1 MKYLKLFENFEQE
14 DIIEE
19 FDPRTGIKYVID
31 TKKKPKPGDEVLDT
45 DGNYL
50 IYKDEYD
57 LDILGVIINK
67 IEENPEQD
75 QQDQQDKKVL
85 FYNKPS
91 TNPNLIKI
99 PKTEEVKLICTNDFE
114 WLNNGNRFNF
124 KKGDIL
130 ILNNYNLSDDEHYYI
145 MKNINDKE
153 VGCSGI
159 SIEKLTDNFRLFEN
173 ITQNI
178 NEISK
183 ERGTDKRTEKLGTL
197 YFNQFIG
204 LPLFDGKISNII
216 SQISKTG
223 NYRIVQV
230 EIDYTRFN
238 PLGRKDKDYI
248 DYDIDTDYWNLG
260 TIGHTE
266 NVEIDR
272 KDSVLLSKI
281 ALHINQDSKYRETGK
296 YFNIKGMR

>member
-45 DGNYL
+45 DGDYL

-75 QQDQQDKKVL
+75 NQQDKNR
-85 FYNKPS
+85 FSYNRPKS
-91 TNPNLIKI
+91 NSNLIKI

-130 ILNNYNLSDDEHYYI
+130 TLNNYNLSDDEHYYI
-145 MKNINDKE
+145 MKNINNKE
-153 VGCSGI
+153 VVCSGI
-159 SIEKLTDNFRLFEN
+159 SIEKLTDNFRL
-173 ITQNI
+173 I
-178 NEISK
+178 
-183 ERGTDKRTEKLGTL
+183 
-197 YFNQFIG
+197 
-204 LPLFDGKISNII
+204 
-216 SQISKTG
+216 
-223 NYRIVQV
+223 
-230 EIDYTRFN
+230 
-238 PLGRKDKDYI
+238 
-248 DYDIDTDYWNLG
+248 
-260 TIGHTE
+260 
-266 NVEIDR
+266 
-272 KDSVLLSKI
+272 
-281 ALHINQDSKYRETGK
+281 
-296 YFNIKGMR
+296 